1 MGEVATASSLRG
13 SEGSWCVLLV
23 PVLVASLLLETVVGP
38 VWTVDEVES
47 TLELASGL
55 FETVVGPVW
64 TVELE
69 VALVLTSRTGAT
81 AVSFRVL
88 GAAV

>member
-1 MGEVATASSLRG
+1 M
-13 SEGSWCVLLV
+13 LLM
-23 PVLVASLLLETVVGP
+23 PALVASLLLETVVGP
-38 VWTVDEVES
+38 VCTVDEVEP

-55 FETVVGPVW
+55 LETVVGPVW

-69 VALVLTSRTGAT
+69 VALVSTSRTGAT
-81 AVSFRVL
+81 AVSLRVL